1 MALFGSSDDDLKHRI
16 EDLERRVVAL
26 ERAAFAGS
34 SASPRTLASE
44 PAEMWASAN
53 VLNLVLQGRKIEAIK
68 LLREETGMSLK
79 HAKDIID
86 RL

>member
-26 ERAAFAGS
+26 ERAAFTGS
-34 SASPRTLASE
+34 PASPRPMASE

-53 VLNLVLQGRKIEAIK
+53 VLNLVMQGRKLEAIK
-68 LLREETGMSLK
+68 LLREETGMGLK
-79 HAKDIID
+79 QAKDIVD
-86 RL
+86 GL

>member
-1 MALFGSSDDDLKHRI
+1 MALFGSSDEDLKHRI

-26 ERAAFAGS
+26 ERAAFTGS
-34 SASPRTLASE
+34 PNSPRPVTSQ

-53 VLNLVLQGRKIEAIK
+53 VLNLVMQGRKIDAIK

-86 RL
+86 GL